1 MVARRRNGYWK
12 QLKFPGKSP
21 PTGAV
26 ALANIYTPWPRRKD
40 KGINTDLIPL
50 FQFPDGE
57 PSFYRGLAPK
67 TSKIKWQANLERQIE
82 TLQRKQAMNFYSL
95 HCNPYC

>member
-1 MVARRRNGYWK
+1 METTKISWK
-12 QLKFPGKSP
+12 EPSNRSCGLSKHIHPMAKKKRQRYKHS
-21 PTGAV
+21 
-26 ALANIYTPWPRRKD
+26 
-40 KGINTDLIPL
+40 DLIPL